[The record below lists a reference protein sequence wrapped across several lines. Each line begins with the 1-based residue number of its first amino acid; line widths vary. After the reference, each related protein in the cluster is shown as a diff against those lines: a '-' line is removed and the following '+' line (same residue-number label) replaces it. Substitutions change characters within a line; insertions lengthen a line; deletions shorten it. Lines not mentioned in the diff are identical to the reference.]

1 MAIPGRYHDAWLAR
15 NGPGDARPT
24 ALQIV
29 RDEGLIGKL
38 TGKNVVITGCSSG
51 VGVEAARAMHAT
63 GATVF
68 ATARDAA
75 KLHAVIEV
83 IKTADP
89 ENKAP
94 IIPIV
99 MDQVSL
105 KSVRDGAKS
114 ILEQSQN
121 KINIL
126 ITNAGVMATPKSR
139 TEDGFEMQFGTNH
152 VSHFLL
158 FMLLKDALLAASTPE
173 FNSVSLRSAICS
185 LF

>member
-1 MAIPGRYHDAWLAR
+1 MAIPGRYHDSWLHR

-29 RDEGLIGKL
+29 RDEGLVGKL

-51 VGVEAARAMHAT
+51 VGAEAVRAMHAT

-75 KLHAVIEV
+75 KLHGVIAE
-83 IKTADP
+83 IEAADP
-89 ENKAP
+89 DNKAP

-99 MDQVSL
+99 MDHVSL
-105 KSVRDGAKS
+105 KTVRDGANS
-114 ILEQSQN
+114 ILKESRDRV
-121 KINIL
+121 NIL
-126 ITNAGVMATPKSR
+126 ITNAGVMATDQSR

-152 VSHFLL
+152 MAHFLL
-158 FMLLKDALLAASTPE
+158 FLLLKDAMLSASTPE
-173 FNSVSLRSAICS
+173 FNSVG
-185 LF
+185 